1 MKISVVTICYNS
13 KLFIEKTI
21 LSVINQSYEDLEY
34 IVVDGGSTDG
44 TLDVIHK
51 YSNRITKWISEKDEG
66 IYNAMNKALDI
77 ITGDWVIFMNSGDCF
92 YRYDVLSNIDFLKYS
107 EASCC
112 GVIYG
117 NGISLYRKKDYC
129 ALGLCH
135 SLKIIKYLRIWDF
148 VIKMYLLNHLWRNL
162 CVLGKILSYVQI
174 MICCGGCIKKD
185 TE

>member
-92 YRYDVLSNIDFLKYS
+92 YRYKPDFGFCVCR
-107 EASCC
+107 A
-112 GVIYG
+112 
-117 NGISLYRKKDYC
+117 
-129 ALGLCH
+129 AFLCSRSDIQH
-135 SLKIIKYLRIWDF
+135 
-148 VIKMYLLNHLWRNL
+148 H
-162 CVLGKILSYVQI
+162 
-174 MICCGGCIKKD
+174 
-185 TE
+185 